1 MTVMETYAPG
11 TFCWADLGTPD
22 ADAAKRFYTGL
33 FGWEFEDRPSGPDT
47 TYTMFTLEGR
57 SIAALY
63 QQDPQP
69 QATGAP
75 PHWLSYICVESAEDI
90 ARRTSGLGGTVLVEA
105 FDVLDVGRM
114 AVIQDPTAAVVALWE
129 PKRHVGAGVVG
140 EPGSMCWNELATTDA
155 ARAGGFFGELLGWSR
170 ETRQMGSTAYTM
182 FARDDG
188 PVGGMIEIGP
198 DWGPVPPHWLV
209 YFAVADCDASTERAR
224 GLGATVKVPPS
235 DIPGVG
241 RFSMLAD
248 PQGAG
253 LAIIRLGGV

>member
-22 ADAAKRFYTGL
+22 AAAAKCFYTGL
-33 FGWEFEDRPSGPDT
+33 FGWSFEDRPSGPET

-57 SIAALY
+57 SVAALY
-63 QQDPQP
+63 QQEPQP
-69 QATGAP
+69 QGSP
-75 PHWLSYICVESAEDI
+75 PHWLSYICVKSAEETS
-90 ARRTSGLGGTVLVEA
+90 RRAAGLGGTVLVEA

-114 AVIQDPTAAVVALWE
+114 AVIRDPCAAVVALWE
-129 PKRHVGAGVVG
+129 PKRHVGAGIVS
-140 EPGSMCWNELATTDA
+140 ELGSMCWNELSTTDA
-155 ARAGGFFGELLGWSR
+155 SSAGYFFSELLGWSR
-170 ETRQMGSTAYTM
+170 DERRLGPTLYTV
-182 FARDDG
+182 FEHGDAS
-188 PVGGMIEIGP
+188 VGGMIEIGP

-209 YFAVADCDASTERAR
+209 YFAVADCDASAERAR

-253 LAIIRLGGV
+253 FAIIRLAST

>member
-22 ADAAKRFYTGL
+22 AAAAKRFYTGL
-33 FGWEFEDRPSGPDT
+33 FGWGFEDRPSGPDT

-69 QATGAP
+69 SGAP

-90 ARRTSGLGGTVLVEA
+90 ARRTTALGGTVLVEA

-114 AVIQDPTAAVVALWE
+114 AVIQDPSAAVVALWE
-129 PKRHVGAGVVG
+129 PRRHVGAGIVG
-140 EPGSMCWNELATTDA
+140 EPGSMCWNELATTNASA
-155 ARAGGFFGELLGWSR
+155 AGRFFSELLGW
-170 ETRQMGSTAYTM
+170 TRDERRIGPTSYTV
-182 FARDDG
+182 FERGDAN
-188 PVGGMIEIGP
+188 VGGMIEIGS

-209 YFAVADCDASTERAR
+209 YFAVADCDASTERAHE
-224 GLGATVKVPPS
+224 LGATVKVPPS

-253 LAIIRLGGV
+253 FAVLRLANV